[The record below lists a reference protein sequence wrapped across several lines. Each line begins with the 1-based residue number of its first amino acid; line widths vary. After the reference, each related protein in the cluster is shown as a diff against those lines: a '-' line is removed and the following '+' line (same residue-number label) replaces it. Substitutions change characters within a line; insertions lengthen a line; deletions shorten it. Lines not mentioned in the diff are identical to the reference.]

1 MENLGDYK
9 KIYPFSH
16 SEDDPT
22 VSVEQKVKW
31 QLYESILSEARDIF
45 VKQTGVG
52 SGIQSK

>member
-16 SEDDPT
+16 SEEDPT

-52 SGIQSK
+52 SAIQSK